1 MLLPELVLMRLMFV
15 LIGTENYGLAMVG
28 VAVATIP
35 RCLHYAALAGMLAS
49 RFPAH
54 LRYTGISTGPY
65 GRTIAHGY
73 MVLSWGI
80 PMFGELLQ
88 VQGVGRALNYGV
100 NKVRYPAPVPV
111 GNRVR
116 LHASVIGVEEVARG
130 GVQMTRAFTFELEG
144 SEKPG
149 CAAESLTHFYP

>member
-1 MLLPELVLMRLMFV
+1 MPLTVHGIPEILNLSGRDLGHSGWKEITQE
-15 LIGTENYGLAMVG
+15 LIDAYAYVSGDHQWIHTDTE
-28 VAVATIP
+28 
-35 RCLHYAALAGMLAS
+35 RAA
-49 RFPAH
+49 
-54 LRYTGISTGPY
+54 TGPY

-111 GNRVR
+111 GSRVR
-116 LHASVIGVEEVARG
+116 LHASVVGVKEVARG
-130 GVQMTRAFTFELEG
+130 GVQMTRAFTFALEG
-144 SEKPG
+144 SEKPA
-149 CAAESLTHFYP
+149 CVAESLTHFYP

>member
-1 MLLPELVLMRLMFV
+1 MPLTVHGIQEILALGGRDLGHSAWKEVTQELIDTYAYVSGDHQW
-15 LIGTENYGLAMVG
+15 IHTDTE
-28 VAVATIP
+28 
-35 RCLHYAALAGMLAS
+35 RAAA
-49 RFPAH
+49 
-54 LRYTGISTGPY
+54 GPY

-88 VQGVGRALNYGV
+88 VSGVGRALNYGV
-100 NKVRYPAPVPV
+100 NRVRYPAPVPV
-111 GNRVR
+111 GSRVR
-116 LHASVIGVEEVARG
+116 LHASVTEVKEVPRG

-144 SEKPG
+144 SQKPA